1 MNKKNNPKKN
11 RTDNVN
17 ISPEQMAFLYDR
29 ALQQA
34 RLRSIFLL
42 SLLIIIV
49 VILVGRA
56 FWLQVVADEKYISE
70 GEKRYLRV
78 EQIRGKRGIITDRN
92 GEVLAMSE
100 SFAKIIASPNI
111 YRSVIA
117 KYRPEQLQKNHEK
130 IEALAKYINKPI
142 ALVNN
147 QLSTNGNY
155 IVLADNKQP
164 QLASIYTKDIPGLD
178 IKIYNKRLYP
188 TAEVNAS
195 LLGITDFHDNG
206 QEGLERYFNLRLKD
220 KVGLVRKTQDL
231 RKQVITA
238 DIINQPQDGENIA
251 LSLDNRLQQ
260 YGYSILK
267 EYVTTSEAIDA
278 ALVMI
283 DTISGEILVM
293 VSYPS
298 FNPNNRQKLK
308 YHNLRNIAI
317 SDIFEPGSTIKP
329 FFAAL
334 LLEKKLASADEIYN
348 TGKKIIVAGKPIVD
362 AVYRKQLTL
371 SEVISYSSN
380 RGIVLATEDLTQ
392 EDSYEMLSKLG
403 FGKVLPISLPGSVT
417 GVLRDY
423 RNWHKLDKATIT
435 FGHTISTSLLQL
447 LRAYTV
453 FARGGE
459 IIQPTILKTENLRAK
474 GRRVFSTSSINKI
487 NLMLEQTISN
497 GTGRLAQITDYTV
510 AGKTGTVKKLLGGEY
525 QKKYRATFVGFAPA
539 RNPQLLLAVMVNE
552 PNANSQYYSGGGVAA
567 PIFSKVMARA
577 LQLRGIKPDLY
588 KQYQTV
594 QAVDEQ

>member
-1 MNKKNNPKKN
+1 VNKKNNPKKN

-348 TGKKIIVAGKPIVD
+348 TGKKLIVAGKPIVD

>member
-348 TGKKIIVAGKPIVD
+348 TGKKLIVAGKPIVD